1 MPAPRRATAYGVYA
15 AVLGTAT
22 AIGGALTG
30 YLYGVS
36 IPMLIAVVGVIQLVA
51 LIASA
56 PTLLRHTGQV

>member
-1 MPAPRRATAYGVYA
+1 M
-15 AVLGTAT
+15 
-22 AIGGALTG
+22 
-30 YLYGVS
+30 S